1 MKIHGAPT
9 TILVYRVSRDRVDRV
24 AFKTYVKNVL
34 PNEWI
39 SSWPSASL
47 GAGAMAVKSYG
58 WYWALHST
66 WTTPSGALLRRPRRP
81 AQPGVQA
88 VVRDVVDERRGG
100 PHMGVNCRIV
110 WFWPTLREAE
120 AAARSFDPGV
130 LLGVVAGLVDSD
142 VCQAARSTAAA

>member
-47 GAGAMAVKSYG
+47 GAGAMAVKS
-58 WYWALHST
+58 
-66 WTTPSGALLRRPRRP
+66 
-81 AQPGVQA
+81 
-88 VVRDVVDERRGG
+88 
-100 PHMGVNCRIV
+100 
-110 WFWPTLREAE
+110 
-120 AAARSFDPGV
+120 
-130 LLGVVAGLVDSD
+130 
-142 VCQAARSTAAA
+142 

>member
-1 MKIHGAPT
+1 MAAKSGSVMKIHGAPT

-110 WFWPTLREAE
+110 WHLLTTLFGTV
-120 AAARSFDPGV
+120 S
-130 LLGVVAGLVDSD
+130 
-142 VCQAARSTAAA
+142 